1 MSNQIQIRI
10 SKVLELLGNGQD
22 RDAIAVYYGI
32 TKTECKELF
41 QHPKLK
47 GRKVKKVK
55 VSTFVVL
62 DDEFETVA
70 DTPGDVDESL
80 ISLLIPDPEAAKV
93 MDEEAN
99 QDAQAFENLQVF
111 EDNDSS
117 PTVGVTEEEE
127 VSEEEVTEEEE
138 VTSQDAPRS
147 SWNNG

>member
-62 DDEFETVA
+62 DDENEVSLA
-70 DTPGDVDESL
+70 PTPLV
-80 ISLLIPDPEAAKV
+80 IPDVEAAAI

-99 QDAQAFENLQVF
+99 QDAQAFEGLTVF
-111 EDNDSS
+111 ENNDSS
-117 PTVGVTEEEE
+117 PTD
-127 VSEEEVTEEEE
+127 EVTEEGTKREEKEE
-138 VTSQDAPRS
+138 VVDEEAATQETPRS